1 MTYTIRWKDCTKSA
15 AVASHLESKI
25 ARFEDFRFVMPEV
38 KAEIAYYAK
47 NQSYTTRINVSVVK
61 KGTLRA
67 EANAHDVLTSIN
79 NAADKI
85 VDQLRRVKTQYEK

>member
-38 KAEIAYYAK
+38 KA
-47 NQSYTTRINVSVVK
+47 
-61 KGTLRA
+61 
-67 EANAHDVLTSIN
+67 
-79 NAADKI
+79 
-85 VDQLRRVKTQYEK
+85 